1 MLRWSIA
8 TVCMGGALE
17 AKLAAAAKAGFRAV
31 EIFENDLTFFSGKAR
46 DARNL
51 AADLGL
57 EIVALQPMRDFEAM
71 PDAVR
76 ARNFERAERKFE
88 LMHELGARLLCL
100 CSNVS
105 DEAIDDDLR
114 ASADLAELA
123 ERARRHGFS
132 IGYEALAWGKYVK
145 DWTKAWDIVRAADG
159 PNLGIVLDSFHACA
173 RGNPLAPLAEI
184 PSDKI
189 ALVQVADAPALQ
201 MDPLSL
207 SRHYRCYPGQGD
219 FPIADYLE
227 AIAQTGY
234 RGPVSLEIFNDQFR
248 GASAPQIAL
257 DGMRSLRALGEAVNA
272 DRAKRSKPPLPDLP
286 SLPPAPEVEGVEF
299 IEFATGDSDAAALV
313 ALIEGLG
320 FERAG
325 RHRSKD
331 VELFRQGEIN
341 IVVNRDR
348 EGFAHAFNS
357 LHGASV
363 CALALR
369 VDSVAKALDRARA
382 MDAPD
387 YLGRIGP
394 GETLIPAVAGV
405 EGSLIYFIDGD
416 SKDKWPGDFRLEA
429 MPKAGGA
436 LTRIDHLSNVV
447 RRSEFLTW
455 SLFYKTVL
463 GLAAEPAVEV
473 ADPHGAFF
481 SRSLRSPNGALRLP
495 LNISDGG
502 ETGVTRFIDAFGG
515 AGYQQIALA
524 SDDIFSAVERARAGG
539 VAFLPIPDN
548 YYDDLES
555 RFDISPDLI
564 ARMRDLG
571 VLYDRSKGGEFL
583 HIYTQTFRDRFF
595 FEIVQRRN
603 YDLFGAANTP
613 VRLAAQARVQDE
625 ARRMRILA
633 RRRPIEIEMMNSYMN
648 DVFF

>member
-17 AKLAAAAKAGFRAV
+17 AKLAAAAKAGFRAI
-31 EIFENDLTFFSGKAR
+31 EMFENDLTFFSGKPR
-46 DARNL
+46 DARQM
-51 AADLGL
+51 ADDLGL

-71 PDAVR
+71 PHAIR

-88 LMHELGARLLCL
+88 LMHELGARLLSL

-105 DEAIDDDLR
+105 EEAIDDPNR
-114 ASADLAELA
+114 ATADLAELA
-123 ERARRHGFS
+123 DRARRHGFS
-132 IGYEALAWGKYVK
+132 IGYEALAWGRHVR
-145 DWTKAWDIVRAADG
+145 DWTAAWDLVKTADR
-159 PNLGIVLDSFHACA
+159 PNLGIVLDSFHACV
-173 RGNPLAPLAEI
+173 RGNPLEPMSAIPAE
-184 PSDKI
+184 KI

-219 FPIADYLE
+219 YPIADYLE
-227 AIAQTGY
+227 AIARTGY

-248 GASAPQIAL
+248 GASGNAIAL
-257 DGMRSLRALGEAVNA
+257 DGMRSLRALGETVNA
-272 DRAKRSKPPLPDLP
+272 GRASRGEPPLADLP
-286 SLPPAPEVEGVEF
+286 ALPPAPEVKSIEF
-299 IEFATGDSDAAALV
+299 IEFATGAEDAGALV
-313 ALIEGLG
+313 KLIEGLG

-331 VELFRQGEIN
+331 VEMFRQGDIN
-341 IVVNRDR
+341 IVINRDR

-357 LHGASV
+357 LHGSAL
-363 CALALR
+363 CALALK
-369 VDSVAKALDRARA
+369 VDSVSRAIDRARA
-382 MDAPD
+382 MDAPN
-387 YLGRIGP
+387 YIGRIGP

-405 EGSLIYFIDGD
+405 EGSLIYFMDD
-416 SKDKWPGDFRLEA
+416 ELAPKWPGDFRLES
-429 MPKAGGA
+429 MPEISGA

-463 GLAAEPAVEV
+463 GLRAEAAVEV

-481 SRSLRSPNGALRLP
+481 SRSLRSANSALRIP

-515 AGYQQIALA
+515 AGYQQVALA
-524 SDDIFSAVERARAGG
+524 SNDIFAAVERARAAG
-539 VAFLPIPDN
+539 VAFLPIPHN
-548 YYDDLES
+548 YYDDLEA
-555 RFDISPDLI
+555 RFDMAPDLM

-571 VLYDRSKGGEFL
+571 VLYDRVKGGEFL
-583 HIYTQTFRDRFF
+583 HIYTQTFRNRFF
-595 FEIVQRRN
+595 FEIVQRRA

-613 VRLAAQARVQDE
+613 VRLAAQARVQDD
-625 ARRMRILA
+625 ARRMQLA
-633 RRRPIEIEMMNSYMN
+633 L
-648 DVFF
+648 DT